1 MKIIAFD
8 IGIYN
13 LAYGLVDYSEADGS
27 MTILEWS
34 LLPLKETKE
43 KKDFGEITDKL
54 VEVINEK
61 FWDKEI
67 DVVLIENQPVMKNPV
82 MKTLQIMIYTFFMLK
97 KRQNGLNTIIKLVS
111 AQNKMKMKKKDEV
124 DVSSVTTTD
133 KYKRNKQLAI
143 LYTRWYLKGTDQT
156 QVWIDT
162 FEACRKKDDRADG
175 LLMCIYYIEQNFSN
189 FKVSSVMSQ

>member
-13 LAYGLVDYSEADGS
+13 LAYGLVDYSDADNT
-27 MTILEWS
+27 MTITEWS

-43 KKDFGEITDKL
+43 KKDFTEITTKL
-54 VEVINEK
+54 VEIFNQT

-97 KRQNGLNTIIKLVS
+97 KEQKNLNTIIKLVS
-111 AQNKMKMKKKDEV
+111 AQNKLKLKKRDEI
-124 DVSSVTTTD
+124 DVSSITTTD

-143 LYTRWYLKGTDQT
+143 LYTRWYLKGTNQT
-156 QVWIDT
+156 QNWIDM
-162 FEACRKKDDRADG
+162 FESSRKVDDLADC
-175 LLMCIYYIEQNFSN
+175 LLMDIYYIEQNFN
-189 FKVSSVMSQ
+189 LKVN